1 MTRTLFLH
9 VGPAK
14 TGTSAIQ
21 AFFKSQQFSNLHYP
35 QTGQWPDGSHH
46 KLIFAARGLRK
57 YGVIDIPEW
66 GTLKSQLFA
75 EIAAT
80 DKDILIS
87 SEVCQPDFMEVIREL
102 MARFELK
109 LSIIMVYRNA
119 VERASSVYN
128 QDVKDP
134 VVGMALE
141 PDDFL
146 KQKANQLRL
155 RPVYE
160 RWCKAA
166 SDGEIS
172 VLPYA
177 GTKPLVE
184 RFCELVSVNTSE
196 GDAAKVYNRSM
207 GGHALIAMLIAN
219 KLLPTEDQRRAFFDA
234 MRALKN
240 FRIWSGSSYP
250 FSQNAVETLRLE
262 LQDDFDWAKSVT
274 GSVES
279 SPVLSIRKRF
289 VLNDDEC
296 TKIVA
301 LLESEGLY
309 AENYQLIKSLLAAF
323 SVVK

>member
-21 AFFKSQQFSNLHYP
+21 AFFKSRQFSNIHYP
-35 QTGQWPDGSHH
+35 VTGQWPDGSHH

-57 YGVIDIPEW
+57 YGVIGIPDW
-66 GTLKSQLFA
+66 DSLKVQLFD

-87 SEVCQPDFMEVIREL
+87 SEICQPDFMEVIREL
-102 MARFELK
+102 MTRFDLK
-109 LSIIMVYRNA
+109 LSVIMVYRNA

-134 VVGMALE
+134 VIGLALK

-146 KQKANQLRL
+146 KQNANKLRL

-166 SDGEIS
+166 GNSQVC
-172 VLPYA
+172 VLSYA
-177 GTKPLVE
+177 GTKPLIE
-184 RFCELVSVNTSE
+184 RFCALINVNQSA
-196 GDAAKVYNRSM
+196 GDTNKVFNRSM

-219 KLLPTEDQRRAFFDA
+219 MLLPAEVQRRTFFDA
-234 MRALKN
+234 MRALPD
-240 FRIWSGSSYP
+240 FRIWSGSAYP
-250 FSQNAVETLRLE
+250 FSHSAVETLKAE
-262 LQDDFDWAKSVT
+262 LKDDFEWAKTVIDSVDA
-274 GSVES
+274 SAYAWRERFI
-279 SPVLSIRKRF
+279 LSDI
-289 VLNDDEC
+289 NSA
-296 TKIVA
+296 KIIE
-301 LLESEGLY
+301 LLKQQGLY
-309 AENYQLIKSLLAAF
+309 AENQSMVQALVSEF
-323 SVVK
+323 SSKG

>member
-57 YGVIDIPEW
+57 YGVIDIPDW
-66 GTLKSQLFA
+66 DTLKSQLFD

-87 SEVCQPDFMEVIREL
+87 SEICQPDFMEVIRQL

-109 LSIIMVYRNA
+109 LSVIMVYRNA

-134 VVGMALE
+134 VIGLALK

-146 KQKANQLRL
+146 KQNANKLRL

-166 SDGEIS
+166 GNSQVC
-172 VLPYA
+172 VLSYA
-177 GTKPLVE
+177 GTKPLIE
-184 RFCELVSVNTSE
+184 RFCALINVNQSA
-196 GDAAKVYNRSM
+196 GDTNKVFNRSM

-234 MRALKN
+234 MRAFKE
-240 FRIWSGSSYP
+240 FRIWSGSSFP
-250 FSQNAVETLRLE
+250 FSQKAVDTLKIA
-262 LQDDFDWAKSVT
+262 LQDDFDWAASVS
-274 GSVES
+274 GCEYCLSSLSV
-279 SPVLSIRKRF
+279 RQRF
-289 VLNDDEC
+289 VLNEEERN
-296 TKIVA
+296 KILGLLA
-301 LLESEGLY
+301 SQGLDSKSHKIIGSLLEEFSE
-309 AENYQLIKSLLAAF
+309 AR
-323 SVVK
+323 

>member
-21 AFFKSQQFSNLHYP
+21 AFFKSRQFSNIHYP
-35 QTGQWPDGSHH
+35 VTGQWPDGSHH

-57 YGVIDIPEW
+57 YGVIDIPDW
-66 GTLKSQLFA
+66 DSLKVQLFD

-87 SEVCQPDFMEVIREL
+87 SEICQPDFMEVIREL
-102 MARFELK
+102 MTRFDLK
-109 LSIIMVYRNA
+109 LSVIMVYRNA

-134 VVGMALE
+134 VIGLALK

-146 KQKANQLRL
+146 KQNANKLRL

-166 SDGEIS
+166 SDSEVS
-172 VLPYA
+172 VLPYS
-177 GTKPLVE
+177 GSKPLIE
-184 RFCELVSVNTSE
+184 RFGEIIKVDQSV
-196 GDAAKVYNRSM
+196 GDTNKVFNRSM

-219 KLLPTEDQRRAFFDA
+219 MLLSAEGQRRAFFDA
-234 MRALKN
+234 MRALPD
-240 FRIWSGSSYP
+240 FRIWSGNAYP
-250 FSQNAVETLRLE
+250 FSHTAVETLKAE
-262 LQDDFDWAKSVT
+262 LKDDFDWAKTVIDSVDASAYT
-274 GSVES
+274 WRERFI
-279 SPVLSIRKRF
+279 LSDI
-289 VLNDDEC
+289 NSA
-296 TKIVA
+296 KIIE
-301 LLESEGLY
+301 LLKQQGLY
-309 AENYQLIKSLLAAF
+309 AENQSMVQALVSEF
-323 SVVK
+323 SSKG

>member
-66 GTLKSQLFA
+66 DTLKSQLFD

-87 SEVCQPDFMEVIREL
+87 SEICQPDFMEVIREI
-102 MARFELK
+102 MARFHLK
-109 LSIIMVYRNA
+109 LSVIMVYRNA

-134 VVGMALE
+134 VIGLNLE
-141 PDDFL
+141 PDEFL
-146 KQKANQLRL
+146 KQKANHLRL

-184 RFCELVSVNTSE
+184 RFCELVSVYSSADDT
-196 GDAAKVYNRSM
+196 ARVYNRSM

-219 KLLPTEDQRRAFFDA
+219 KLLPTEVQRRAFFDA
-234 MRALKN
+234 MRALRN

-250 FSQNAVETLRLE
+250 FSQYAVETLRLE
-262 LQDDFDWAKSVT
+262 LQDDVDWAKSVI
-274 GSVES
+274 SCVES
-279 SPVLSIRKRF
+279 SPALSIGKRF
-289 VLNDDEC
+289 ILNEEEC
-296 TKIVA
+296 TKIIE

-309 AENYQLIKSLLAAF
+309 ADNHRLIESLLAEF
-323 SVVK
+323 SDAK